1 MEEDENMFTVL
12 PMSQRFSLQAGKTY
26 EGDITVVNPADAKT
40 DFAYKATVAPYSVT
54 ENDHDDY
61 TISLANESSY
71 TAISK
76 WIKID
81 EPTGKIKPNESK
93 KVHFTIT
100 VPENAPAGGQ
110 YAAISIAS
118 DQSSDNSEGVNV
130 KNVFEMASIIYA
142 TVDGETVHDGEIL
155 ENNVPGFIVNPPA
168 KVTAMISNKGNVHED
183 ATFVIT
189 VSDFFTGNVI
199 LPTEEDDGNYSEIV
213 MPETTRYIE
222 REVSNLP
229 ALGIVKVNQ
238 TIYYNGKSSTVE
250 KDILI
255 CPIWFMALVLL
266 TIAAIVTTIVFLVKK
281 HRKKAT
287 LA

>member
-1 MEEDENMFTVL
+1 MEEDNMFTVL
-12 PMSQRFSLQAGKTY
+12 PMSQRISLQPGKTY
-26 EGDITVVNPADAKT
+26 EGDITVVNPADAKN
-40 DFAYKATVAPYSVT
+40 DFSYKAAVAPYSVT

-61 TISLANESSY
+61 TIDLIKDSSY
-71 TAISK
+71 TTLSK

-81 EPTGKIKPNESK
+81 EPKGKIKPNESK

-110 YAAISIAS
+110 YAAITI
-118 DQSSDNSEGVNV
+118 SSDEASENSEGVNV

-142 TVDGETVHDGEIL
+142 SVSGETVREGEIL
-155 ENNVPGFIVNPPA
+155 ENNVPGFILNPPA
-168 KVTAMISNKGNVHED
+168 KVSAMISNKGNIHED
-183 ATFVIT
+183 ADITIT

-222 REVSNLP
+222 REVNNLP

-255 CPIWFMALVLL
+255 CPIWFMALVVL
-266 TIAAIVTTIVFLVKK
+266 TIAAIVATIVHLVKK